1 MQAQVPRSDR
11 GGSIAAIGSAILVIG
26 VIAYFLEMASID
38 IASWLGGS
46 GWTMFIIGPGLALLA
61 ASLFLRDGVALVTLT
76 MGAVLATVG
85 GLLLIQDQTDR
96 YDTWA
101 YAWAL
106 IPGAVGAALAVH
118 GLRFHRPDLV
128 SVGTRMVAG
137 FGVLLIAGAWFFETL
152 FQTSRLPFDVGD
164 NWPLLLIALGGLLF
178 LGGLLRGST
187 GGGSDGAAPP
197 S

>member
-11 GGSIAAIGSAILVIG
+11 GGSIAALGSAILVIG

-46 GWTMFIIGPGLALLA
+46 GWTLFIIGPGLALLA
-61 ASLFLRDGVALVTLT
+61 GSLFLRDGAALLTLI
-76 MGAVLATVG
+76 MGAVLTTVG
-85 GLLLIQDQTDR
+85 GLLLFQDQTDR

-137 FGVLLIAGAWFFETL
+137 FAVVLIAGAWFFETI
-152 FQTSRLPFDVGD
+152 FSTDRPPFDLGE
-164 NWPLLLIALGGLLF
+164 NWPLVLIGLGGLLF

-187 GGGSDGAAPP
+187 GSTDEAAPRG
-197 S
+197 